1 MKFLADVSNYTEAI
15 IERITLRAVLNV
27 QRLLSAHKKDHSM
40 ESAIKF
46 ITNYFDAKVD
56 NYFQADRLMFLKL
69 PDKLQGLD
77 DETFEVINEA
87 YVNAFMM
94 GYRLGI
100 RDLDEL
106 ESMSWI
112 PIPQDEELVEPL
124 TGSSAPKDKEPKGT
138 PPIKDVKDD
147 IPF

>member
-1 MKFLADVSNYTEAI
+1 
-15 IERITLRAVLNV
+15 
-27 QRLLSAHKKDHSM
+27 
-40 ESAIKF
+40 
-46 ITNYFDAKVD
+46 
-56 NYFQADRLMFLKL
+56 MFLKL

-112 PIPQDEELVEPL
+112 PIPQDEELVEQL

-138 PPIKDVKDD
+138 RPIKDVKDD